1 MDYLEY
7 KGYKGSVEYSKED
20 NCLFGKV
27 QGLPKALILYEGQ
40 TSKTCPCDSM
50 KKLLLLLALILLP
63 LAVSAVNLIDGI
75 YYNLNSDTK
84 TAEVVKYLSKK
95 YSGDFVIPSSV
106 TVEGIKYK
114 VTSVGASAFTGCS
127 DLTSITIPNSVTT
140 IFL

>member
-1 MDYLEY
+1 M
-7 KGYKGSVEYSKED
+7 KE
-20 NCLFGKV
+20 
-27 QGLPKALILYEGQ
+27 
-40 TSKTCPCDSM
+40 SKTCPCDSM

-140 IFL
+140 IGKEAFEYCRELYLNGYK